1 MILVLLLACPVPVEW
16 ARVDPPRPGGVE
28 ALAVEDF
35 ERDLWLLKQPD
46 HEEALVGRW
55 RDMGLEPT
63 GACAVRQGEE
73 GLVLIVAE
81 DVPTKAMAI
90 SLAKTFDNT
99 TPARS
104 LWFCTQEEPE
114 LPESPAATIRLEA
127 PSEASTELL
136 EATRLAHSE
145 LTEALRPGSRPEPGP
160 RPGR

>member
-1 MILVLLLACPVPVEW
+1 MVFLLLACPVPVEW
-16 ARVDPPRPGGVE
+16 ARVDPPRPGGVQ

-46 HEEALVGRW
+46 HEQALLGRW
-55 RDMGLEPT
+55 SDMGLEPT
-63 GACAVRQGEE
+63 GTCAVRKGEE

-104 LWFCTQEEPE
+104 LWFCTEADPE
-114 LPESPAATIRLEA
+114 LPESPAATLRLEA

-136 EATRLAHSE
+136 EATRAAHSE
-145 LTEALRPGSRPEPGP
+145 LTEVLRPGSRHE
-160 RPGR
+160 